1 MNKQTRLKGIVT
13 ATILALGVVSVA
25 QAQPG
30 QGGQGPQGQ

>member
-1 MNKQTRLKGIVT
+1 MNKQTRLKGIVA